1 VVSIRTSAPTH
12 FERRSRDAVV
22 AAAGLAVL
30 VVGMVIVREHNVSGF
45 EEAIFRA
52 INDLPEV
59 FYYLLWPFQQAGNLV
74 VGPVVALCAFALR
87 RYRLGWAA
95 LAATVLKLVG
105 ERLVK
110 DIVTRPRP
118 GTSIGLDIHL
128 RGDVHAGGPSFV
140 SGHAV
145 LIAALA
151 TLISPYLSGRWKIV
165 PWAVVGLVLLT
176 RTYVGAHNPLDVVCG
191 AGLGLAIGGLLN
203 LAFGVPAPTSV
214 APELETRA
222 EREH

>member
-1 VVSIRTSAPTH
+1 M
-12 FERRSRDAVV
+12 
-22 AAAGLAVL
+22 L
-30 VVGMVIVREHNVSGF
+30 IVRTHNVSGL
-45 EEAIFRA
+45 EEAVFRA
-52 INDLPEV
+52 INDFPEL
-59 FYYLLWPFQQAGNLV
+59 FYYVLWPFQQAGNLL
-74 VGPVVALCAFALR
+74 VGPLVAVCAFALR

-95 LAATVLKLVG
+95 LAATFLKLVG
-105 ERLVK
+105 ERIVK
-110 DIVTRPRP
+110 DIVTRQRP
-118 GTSIGLDIHL
+118 GTSIGVDIHL

-165 PWAVVGLVLLT
+165 PWAVVGLVLFT

-191 AGLGLAIGGLLN
+191 AGLGLVIGGLLN

-214 APELETRA
+214 AAELQPQA
-222 EREH
+222 EREP